1 MRRMAMLSCVM
12 LCATAVGGRPPMD
25 ARFIVN
31 GERQVRGWT
40 FNAVEA
46 FNPYGDVKGV
56 MLNGRAGVRLT
67 SKGKQTQIYQDVA
80 LDVKPGER
88 YRVSAKVRG
97 RGAFS
102 LGFFK
107 TGTKHEWRG
116 GTDSSASRLA
126 APDAE
131 PEAVSNEYV
140 VEADVA
146 RLRAHLCV
154 RDGAEVEFYD
164 VVVEKL

>member
-1 MRRMAMLSCVM
+1 MKWGFML
-12 LCATAVGGRPPMD
+12 LCSIVCAAAFGGRLPMD
-25 ARFIVN
+25 ARFIVD

-40 FNAVEA
+40 FNAVES
-46 FNPYGDVKGV
+46 FKPYGDVRSV

-67 SKGKQTQIYQDVA
+67 SRGKQTQIYQDVA
-80 LDVKPGER
+80 LDVNPGER

-107 TGTKHEWRG
+107 SGSKQEWRG
-116 GTDSSASRLA
+116 GTDSTSVRLA

-146 RLRAHLCV
+146 RLRVHLCV
-154 RDGAEVEFYD
+154 RDGADVEFYD

>member
-1 MRRMAMLSCVM
+1 
-12 LCATAVGGRPPMD
+12 
-25 ARFIVN
+25 
-31 GERQVRGWT
+31 
-40 FNAVEA
+40 
-46 FNPYGDVKGV
+46 

-107 TGTKHEWRG
+107 TGPKHEWRG